1 MTTVEEFSSLVGK
14 DVFTDK
20 GSYCGKISDL
30 ELDLER
36 FKVRAIIVDVV
47 KGSFLSDV
55 VGSKKGVVIP
65 FQLVQSVGEI
75 VIIKSISPSLFET
88 EKETM
93 ESE

>member
-1 MTTVEEFSSLVGK
+1 LINK

-20 GSYCGKISDL
+20 GSYCGKISDV

-36 FKVRAIIVDVV
+36 FKLKAIIVDVV

-75 VIIKSISPSLFET
+75 VIIKSISPNLFET
-88 EKETM
+88 EKETS

>member
-88 EKETM
+88 EKET
-93 ESE
+93 E

>member
-36 FKVRAIIVDVV
+36 FKVRAIVVDVV